1 MKKVLSL
8 VYIFLELCKCLSNN
22 NFNYN
27 VDVYFVLVTTS
38 QCIDATIPS
47 RISECYRRN
56 MTQIH
61 DKLHLPMTMQLLIEL
76 VQKVETNHGID
87 MRVLTSSMLY
97 K

>member
-1 MKKVLSL
+1 MKKVVLL
-8 VYIFLELCKCLSNN
+8 IYIFVELCECLC
-22 NFNYN
+22 FIIF
-27 VDVYFVLVTTS
+27 VTLPDAYFILVTKT
-38 QCIDATIPS
+38 QCIDATIPN

-76 VQKVETNHGID
+76 VQKVETNRGID